1 MVGNPKLRQK
11 KDVNQEINVRNQEIK
26 VKNQEIKVKNQE
38 IKVRKICRVFRE
50 KGIPLK
56 KIIPE

>member
-26 VKNQEIKVKNQE
+26 VKNQEIKV
-38 IKVRKICRVFRE
+38 RKICRVFRE